1 MKDRVKTY
9 VLGRQD
15 TGLQSFTFNYNETDY
30 TACKALEGAE
40 KEFVVR
46 LPDGT
51 GTYIKG
57 NCSVYR
63 NEVSVNG
70 LIEATLAI
78 APSVIEF
85 KTSAEVTALIG
96 EISA

>member
-1 MKDRVKTY
+1 MKDTIKTY

-15 TGLQSFTFNYNETDY
+15 TGLQSFTFNYNEADY
-30 TACKALEGAE
+30 TAAKALNGAE
-40 KEFVVR
+40 HEFVVV

-57 NCSVYR
+57 TSTVYR
-63 NEVSVNG
+63 NEMSVNG

-78 APSVIEF
+78 APSEIEF
-85 KTSAEVTALIG
+85 KTSSEVTALIG
-96 EISA
+96 SLSA